1 METQIYT
8 MKKNECDI
16 ILQDV
21 TSISLVL
28 PSYLFEKEKLTLG
41 KNHYELWANMFM
53 FTSAK
58 HCKRRVVTKLC
69 KVTWFFFFFSRPGM
83 KHTITRQWKKREESE
98 QSKWSVVH
106 DRNCSFHDLMILK
119 ITYEGI
125 NMVARGYLMLIQA
138 LHEHRSSA

>member
-1 METQIYT
+1 MCNKTSLINFFQFYLHLTWKHKFTQW
-8 MKKNECDI
+8 KKNECDI

-69 KVTWFFFFFSRPGM
+69 KVTWFFFSFQDQEWNILLQDNG
-83 KHTITRQWKKREESE
+83 KREKKVNRVSE
-98 QSKWSVVH
+98 VWYMTGTVVSMISWS
-106 DRNCSFHDLMILK
+106 LK
-119 ITYEGI
+119 
-125 NMVARGYLMLIQA
+125 
-138 LHEHRSSA
+138 LHMKG

>member
-41 KNHYELWANMFM
+41 KNHYEL
-53 FTSAK
+53 
-58 HCKRRVVTKLC
+58 
-69 KVTWFFFFFSRPGM
+69 
-83 KHTITRQWKKREESE
+83 
-98 QSKWSVVH
+98 
-106 DRNCSFHDLMILK
+106 
-119 ITYEGI
+119 
-125 NMVARGYLMLIQA
+125 
-138 LHEHRSSA
+138 